1 MACVRACVGCWGGQL
16 SKLTVPQLKSFL
28 QQQCGLAVSAKLRKP
43 QLLELLQDHFLAAQH
58 QPAAN
63 KDEPTA
69 E

>member
-1 MACVRACVGCWGGQL
+1 L

-28 QQQCGLAVSAKLRKP
+28 QQCGLAVSAKLRKP

>member
-1 MACVRACVGCWGGQL
+1 MACVRAVWVFGGAQL

-28 QQQCGLAVSAKLRKP
+28 QQCGLAVSAKLRKP
-43 QLLELLQDHFLAAQH
+43 QLLELLQDHCLAAQH
-58 QPAAN
+58 QQAAN